1 MENILLSM
9 GVLCNVIDGSYI
21 DIDVIQFINNVN
33 DPYIVSLLPHI
44 LEYKLYDFVL
54 VMHDHVSA

>member
-1 MENILLSM
+1 M

-44 LEYKLYDFVL
+44 LEYKHYDFVL